1 MSIRVDQ
8 IAQGDEGCVAITL
21 PINKCHVRDN
31 DVVVMLNFY
40 DAEVLAYGL
49 LNSSVRDQDAIDAER
64 EEIKQLWEPCDEK
77 DALDMLPKCQADI
90 DAELGADHYRAE
102 KRV

>member
-1 MSIRVDQ
+1 MSIKVDQ

-40 DAEVLAYGL
+40 EALGLA
-49 LNSSVRDQDAIDAER
+49 QDLEQSTWTER
-64 EEIKQLWEPCDEK
+64 E
-77 DALDMLPKCQADI
+77 ALDMLPKGRDMVLFDGQEMPREL
-90 DAELGADHYRAE
+90 AENKRSAGAYVGNGE
-102 KRV
+102 IEELS